1 MERVIDRGDAYRT
14 ERGQK
19 DAVCPRNRAFEDRP
33 EYRQSHRPAQEQHAE
48 GEKRARPHPSYE
60 AEQKHACGGV
70 SLTMASSCYIAGV
83 AFRFDQADR
92 RRNLPATPTR
102 SLPACRRRCD
112 GLLLTP

>member
-1 MERVIDRGDAYRT
+1 MGKNGGGDDKTRGLRDQRFPRLFGGMERVIDRGDAYRT

-70 SLTMASSCYIAGV
+70 RYDGIELLHRGG
-83 AFRFDQADR
+83 R
-92 RRNLPATPTR
+92 LPV
-102 SLPACRRRCD
+102 
-112 GLLLTP
+112 